1 MIEVTLRQ
9 IVDSAETMRELS
21 NKPLKGRV
29 AYRIARLL
37 RELDKEFS
45 LFNEKRTDLVK
56 EYVIKDENG
65 ELKTDENGD
74 LVLDKERIQE
84 FYTAINDLLNTQV
97 SINAEKVD
105 LVDLE
110 SIEFT
115 PAQIMLLE
123 PFINE

>member
-1 MIEVTLRQ
+1 
-9 IVDSAETMRELS
+9 MRELS

>member
-21 NKPLKGRV
+21 NKPLKGRI